1 MTCLWFRLLVFKRSG
16 DNPVISKRRRGVII
30 KYEEK
35 SEEQLKEEIGTYLS
49 TPKED
54 NSILPSGEKGIE
66 IESKG

>member
-1 MTCLWFRLLVFKRSG
+1 MTCLWFRFLFFKRSSE
-16 DNPVISKRRRGVII
+16 NPSISKRRRGVII

-54 NSILPSGEKGIE
+54 NSIPPSGEKGIE
-66 IESKG
+66 IASEG